1 MDFKDTPSQIV
12 ISLEHWRMHEIKG
25 QEDQEMTKGIGLLNN
40 QKAKMVILEWW
51 MWWRWLMHSPPI
63 WQTSTEG
70 LKVTTLVANLI
81 RISPQTH
88 VARGWRRVLMHDH
101 LLCPCINI
109 SNVKDHRFIYHIMY
123 FFLFIA
129 CFFYKFCFVLVFIDL
144 TFLVLFLSVFK
155 KFENHKKLKNLQKIW
170 SLVLCISHVCLA

>member
-1 MDFKDTPSQIV
+1 
-12 ISLEHWRMHEIKG
+12 MHEIKG

-40 QKAKMVILEWW
+40 QKAEMVIPEWW

-88 VARGWRRVLMHDH
+88 MARGWRRVLMHDH

-170 SLVLCISHVCLA
+170 SLVLCISHLCLA